1 MVTNILNP
9 GRNGVADWMIQRASA
24 VILGLYT
31 IFMVAYL
38 MFNPDLD
45 YAAWSGLFSHLWMKV
60 FTLLA
65 LLSIAAHTWV
75 GLWIVATDY
84 IKPAAIRF
92 GTLLFVILAL
102 FVFVVWGV
110 QVIWGV

>member
-1 MVTNILNP
+1 MVSNIFQ
-9 GRNGVADWMIQRASA
+9 GRNGVSDWLVQRVSA
-24 VILGLYT
+24 VILALYT
-31 IFMVAYL
+31 LFVVAYL
-38 MFNPDLD
+38 LLTPDLD
-45 YAAWSGLFSHLWMKV
+45 YATWTGLFGSFWMKA

-65 LLSIAAHTWV
+65 MLAIAAHAWT

-84 IKPAAIRF
+84 IKPAAVRF
-92 GTLLFVILAL
+92 GALLFVILAL